1 MKFREAFKH
10 KYIQS
15 IVAPIVIGV
24 GFFVASP
31 YLLRLYSH
39 RIVFYRFYKFVFA
52 CNFLTMSWMYLNTKT
67 WPTKTIHEI
76 ITQPEPNGKYFRT
89 ILKENFPGNWSKISK
104 DLNELGYN
112 FKEMNE
118 YSDQQQMPDVTYKW
132 DDSMY

>member
-1 MKFREAFKH
+1 MKFRETFKS

-15 IVAPIVIGV
+15 IGYPVLIGV

-39 RIVFYRFYKFVFA
+39 RIVFYRFYKFIFA
-52 CNFLTMSWMYLNTKT
+52 CNFMTMSWMYLNTKT
-67 WPTKTIHEI
+67 WSSKPLHDI
-76 ITQPEPNGKYFRT
+76 ITQPEPNGKYVRT
-89 ILKENFPGNWSKISK
+89 ILKENFPGNWNLISK
-104 DLNELGYN
+104 ELHNLGYN

-118 YSDQQQMPDVTYKW
+118 YSDKQTMPDVTYKF